1 MASEEPGAVQG
12 SKADQIAKD
21 QVWDILS
28 PENDPWK
35 YNDENK
41 QQTNSDVMAELS
53 RALAAATAR
62 EQAAVNAYM
71 ASRQRELS

>member
-1 MASEEPGAVQG
+1 MG

-41 QQTNSDVMAELS
+41 QQTNSDVMAESS